1 MPHMAPAAI
10 VAAIVQVIQAVA
22 PLIQQFLESNQSNS
36 DDFKNDKKSL
46 KEYLDTLNANLQ
58 KLDQQIEKATGKPFP
73 ITTNQINSAE
83 EARALAADLEALA
96 DEAEK
101 NKSSPLH
108 GYVDQLKSQASTL
121 RIAAM
126 KLDSA
131 GQTTDPDGAFHTN
144 QLLPANGS
152 FVMDPTFSFGGSG
165 TPFTPPVPASGSIT
179 TTPSTDL
186 NLNLNL

>member
-46 KEYLDTLNANLQ
+46 REYLDTLNANLQ

-73 ITTNQINSAE
+73 ITTNPINSAE

-101 NKSSPLH
+101 NANSPLH
-108 GYVDQLKSQASTL
+108 GNVDQLRSQASAL
-121 RIAAM
+121 RVAAIR
-126 KLDSA
+126 LDGE
-131 GQTTDPDGAFHTN
+131 GQTTDPDGAFRN
-144 QLLPANGS
+144 KQLFPANGS
-152 FVMDPTFSFGGSG
+152 FVINPAFSFGGSG
-165 TPFTPPVPASGSIT
+165 ATFTPPAPSSGSTT
-179 TTPSTDL
+179 TTPGLSNV
-186 NLNLNL
+186 NLKL